1 MGSISSELMSVDEK
15 VQQLKEKLNQYTKEA
30 AEIEFH
36 LSKAKGTLLAAEG
49 LVGKLD
55 DEFGRWKIEVGFL
68 RNYMLQNYCHILLQ

>member
-1 MGSISSELMSVDEK
+1 MDNISSELMSVDEK
-15 VQQLKEKLNQYTKEA
+15 VQELKQKLNQYTKEA

-55 DEFGRWKIEVGFL
+55 DEFGRWKIEVHAQSIANEKSQYNSL
-68 RNYMLQNYCHILLQ
+68 